1 MVLGFTYFKNIIRFF
16 LMCMI
21 FILFNF
27 SLAYSAGSSSSDEK
41 KETSI
46 YPPAYYK
53 AVKLVR
59 AEKFSDALVILEKL
73 TIKKPKNADI
83 YNYLGFSLRKLNRL
97 DESAHHYQQALLF
110 NPKHLGALEYQ
121 GELFLALGDVES
133 AKSNLQRID
142 DICRTEC
149 EELIELKQAI
159 ENFSQ

>member
-1 MVLGFTYFKNIIRFF
+1 MVLGFTYFQNIIRFF

-21 FILFNF
+21 FILFNY

-73 TIKKPKNADI
+73 LFSFLSFLFSTTIWSSSTMLP
-83 YNYLGFSLRKLNRL
+83 FR
-97 DESAHHYQQALLF
+97 
-110 NPKHLGALEYQ
+110 
-121 GELFLALGDVES
+121 
-133 AKSNLQRID
+133 
-142 DICRTEC
+142 
-149 EELIELKQAI
+149 
-159 ENFSQ
+159 